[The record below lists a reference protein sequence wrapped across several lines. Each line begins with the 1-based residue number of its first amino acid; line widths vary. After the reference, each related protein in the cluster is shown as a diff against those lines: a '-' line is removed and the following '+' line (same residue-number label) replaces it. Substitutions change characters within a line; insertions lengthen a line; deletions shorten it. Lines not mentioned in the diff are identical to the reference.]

1 MSRVLLINPPKK
13 MPLLDWTMR
22 YPPLGLMSI
31 AAVLDGHEVEILD
44 MKAEKTRRKELPR
57 RLGSVDIVGIT
68 VLTPSFDSALEI
80 CRIAGECGALT
91 VLGGVHPTLMPQVVA
106 YPEVDIVVRGEGELT
121 FREIADGRPL
131 GSIPGISYVSG
142 STVVH
147 NPDRPH
153 VDLNTLPPPR
163 RDLVAGNKKKY
174 KAFNQTLGALSTARG
189 CPYRCSFCCV
199 PKVWKGYRELSP
211 IEVVSEIKRMDR
223 TEIVSIVD
231 DNFCQDMGRVEAI
244 CDLIIRERLDD
255 RLYSVF
261 SRVDSIVQHPEVVA
275 KMAQANMRVVFIG
288 IEAATQAS
296 LDRMNKKT
304 RIEEIYR
311 ACQILEENGIL
322 IWAGNIVGNLDDTYG
337 DVEAL
342 IGMNMELPIDISDFT
357 VITPWPGTDLY
368 QFAIENNLIDE
379 LDFTE
384 YCECEPH
391 MHTPNLS
398 RIEIMELEI
407 KAYMKFYGF
416 RAMVMRAR
424 RWSGNPRKRWLVERD
439 YKGFRSFWKFRNKS
453 AFYFWRTYKEMVG
466 KTEATKIRK
475 YSPLVSTPVL
485 YSIGA
490 GILAAFITLLLTAA
504 ASRYYGQ
511 YPYHRL
517 EFIVVDL
524 LFASLLVASIT
535 AIVATWFA
543 IRSYRRG
550 WIFSVRPRR
559 PARRKWSLSK
569 ESLRNGVLFSA
580 AAFVVTSILV
590 FIYVI
595 GGFSS
600 QLTYGMKEALVTVI
614 AFLAS
619 CIASYVSIH
628 AVRNG
633 GITRTAS

>member
-1 MSRVLLINPPKK
+1 
-13 MPLLDWTMR
+13 
-22 YPPLGLMSI
+22 MSI